1 MTRPV
6 GGSGET
12 FYQNQNRINWETMM
26 NKLMTGLALACL
38 PAFVANAI
46 AAEPAYPVKPIR
58 MLVGFAPGGGT
69 DTTARA
75 MAGKLA
81 ERLGQQV
88 VVDNR
93 PGAAGNIAT
102 EITSR
107 ANPDGYTILMGTIA
121 ALAIN
126 PSLYKKLPFDPLK
139 DVATVTRAVDSTNI
153 LVVHPTVAARTVKE
167 LVALAKSKPLNGGS
181 SGVGGAGHLA
191 LELFNL
197 QAGTKIVHVPYKGGG
212 PAMVD
217 LLGGNIQLIFATA
230 ASSVGHIKAGK
241 IRALAV
247 TTAKRSGLVPEL
259 PTIAEAGLKD
269 FEANNWYGVVVPAK
283 TPRPIID
290 RLNKEITA
298 VLNLPD
304 VKALLF
310 KQGLDAA
317 PSTPGDFTSY
327 IRSEKAKWEK
337 VIKAA
342 GLYHTN

>member
-1 MTRPV
+1 MTQRKTLPSFLGAALLSIASV
-6 GGSGET
+6 GAPLS
-12 FYQNQNRINWETMM
+12 
-26 NKLMTGLALACL
+26 
-38 PAFVANAI
+38 
-46 AAEPAYPVKPIR
+46 AAAADYPTKPIR

-75 MAGKLA
+75 MAGKLS

-88 VVDNR
+88 IIDNR

-102 EITSR
+102 EITVQS
-107 ANPDGYTILMGTIA
+107 NPDGHTILMGTIA

-139 DVATVTRAVDSTNI
+139 DVATVSRAVDSTNV
-153 LVVHPTVAARTVKE
+153 LVVHPSVAAKSVKE
-167 LVALAKSKPLNGGS
+167 LIALAKSKPLNGGS
-181 SGVGGAGHLA
+181 SGIGGAGHLA

-217 LLGGNIQLIFATA
+217 LLAGNINLIFATA
-230 ASSVGHIKAGK
+230 ASAVPHIKSGK
-241 IRALAV
+241 IKALAV
-247 TTAKRSGLVPEL
+247 TTSKRSGLVPEL
-259 PTIAEAGLKD
+259 PTVAEAGLKD
-269 FEANNWYGVVVPAK
+269 FEANNWYGIIVPAK
-283 TPRPIID
+283 TPRAIIN
-290 RLNKEITA
+290 RLNKEIVA

-304 VKALLF
+304 IKEFLF

-317 PSTPGDFTSY
+317 PSTPEDFTAY

-342 GLYHTN
+342 GLYQTN